1 MFERRQALKLTARFF
16 AIYRE
21 RVGLSELTLDLPIGT
36 TVSDFLEAL
45 RQRYPDLASPTVNIV
60 VAVNTEYA
68 GENTTLFEGDEVAL
82 IPPVS
87 GGHL

>member
-1 MFERRQALKLTARFF
+1 M
-16 AIYRE
+16 
-21 RVGLSELTLDLPIGT
+21 GLQELTLDLPIGT
-36 TVSDFLEAL
+36 TVSEFLQVL
-45 RQRYPDLASPTVNIV
+45 RQRYPDLASPTADIV

-68 GENTTLFEGDEVAL
+68 DQNTILLEGDEVAL